1 MTYFRVES
9 FTSVESVAVLSNDTL
24 FVVSGILPFT
34 FSIGTEGEVDSVVVV
49 VVSPFEQEKKKPVN
63 RHTAIFFMT

>member
-1 MTYFRVES
+1 
-9 FTSVESVAVLSNDTL
+9 
-24 FVVSGILPFT
+24 VVSGILPFT

-63 RHTAIFFMT
+63 KHYLFVFQILRQ